1 MEKTITVQGGGKVRV
16 KPDLVELTLQI
27 EGNDK
32 NYEKAAMLASEQI
45 EKLSSALSALGFGE
59 DELKTTGFNVRTQY
73 ESVRDPGGEYR
84 EQFAGYVCA
93 HSLKLSFDFSPERLS
108 KTLSAIASSGSA
120 PQLHIFFTAKDPEK
134 ISAAL
139 LRAAAK
145 NAREKAKTLAKA
157 SGAALGWFFVV
168 LGGLAVAAAYL
179 SGKGEEK
186 GCDCLGLG
194 HPFPGHLPVGTDG
207 RGIVIFVKI
216 RVVGRR
222 KAYQRLIQNGYIHVF
237 VRQVGDIQLSQR
249 LVALPDEL
257 QKPFFSHVRSSS
269 FVWRSCEVRLTAG

>member
-32 NYEKAAMLASEQI
+32 NYEQAALLASEQI

-157 SGAALGWFFVV
+157 SGAALGELISIQYGFADRAFYSNTQVEMQRDF
-168 LGGLAVAAAYL
+168 GGAPRLAKAAFGDSFAP
-179 SGKGEEK
+179 EELEISDHATFIWK
-186 GCDCLGLG
+186 
-194 HPFPGHLPVGTDG
+194 
-207 RGIVIFVKI
+207 
-216 RVVGRR
+216 
-222 KAYQRLIQNGYIHVF
+222 LIP
-237 VRQVGDIQLSQR
+237 
-249 LVALPDEL
+249 A
-257 QKPFFSHVRSSS
+257 K
-269 FVWRSCEVRLTAG
+269 